1 MTVKN
6 KNIETRMIR
15 SRIQLLMKFPFY
27 GTLALSLK
35 LQEDFN
41 IATAG
46 VDGTTFYYN
55 PNFIETLSEGELNW
69 ITVHEI
75 MHCALGHIW
84 RRGSRVHEKFN
95 VACDYAIHSI
105 LKENE
110 DSKDLIMPQGCLY
123 DPKFNNKSAE
133 EIYDMLPDM
142 PNMSRQGNGQGS
154 GSGNDQ
160 NNNQNNN
167 NNNDGNGNS
176 NNSSWGQTIDDHSKW
191 DSQEVQ
197 QGGKIK
203 QQEWLEKMINASEV
217 AEAKKPGSTPGS
229 LKRLIG
235 KLKKPQKN
243 WRELLA
249 EFIQF
254 EVFDYGF
261 LPPDRRYY
269 GFSDLLMPDYNE
281 ETEKIQDLV
290 FVIDTSGS
298 IGDRELV
305 TFFSELV
312 GMMQQFAAG
321 VRGHIIFADSDVA
334 SVYDFETIDD
344 ILKVKPAGGGGT
356 NFTPAIKYAMDKKD
370 SNEWDVAGLVYLTDL
385 YGSHSDDEVNKDTVP
400 FDVLWI
406 STTPED
412 SIPKSYYPDYG
423 KVTYLEIK

>member
-6 KNIETRMIR
+6 KDIETRMIR

-27 GTLALSLK
+27 GTLALSLNLK
-35 LQEDFN
+35 EDYSVS
-41 IATAG
+41 TAG
-46 VDGTTFYYN
+46 VDGTNFYYN
-55 PNFIETLSEGELNW
+55 PDFIETLNEGELNW
-69 ITVHEI
+69 ITVHEV

-84 RRGSRVHEKFN
+84 RRGSRVHQKFN
-95 VACDYAIHSI
+95 IACDYAIHSI
-105 LKENE
+105 LKESE
-110 DSKDLIMPQGCLY
+110 DSKDLIMPKGCLY
-123 DPKFNNKSAE
+123 DSKFNNKSAE

-142 PNMSRQGNGQGS
+142 PNMPNMGQGS
-154 GSGNDQ
+154 GQGSSDDEDNQNG
-160 NNNQNNN
+160 NNNGNNN
-167 NNNDGNGNS
+167 G
-176 NNSSWGQTIDDHSKW
+176 WGTTLDDHSKW
-191 DSQEVQ
+191 GNSDVQEN
-197 QGGKIK
+197 GKIK
-203 QQEWLEKMINASEV
+203 QQEWLEKMISASEV

-281 ETEKIQDLV
+281 ETEKVQDLV

-298 IGDRELV
+298 IGDKELV

-312 GMMQQFAAG
+312 GMMQQFTAG
-321 VRGHIIFADSDVA
+321 VKGHIIFADSEVA
-334 SVYDFETIDD
+334 SVYDFETVDD

-356 NFTPAIKYAMDKKD
+356 DFVPAIKYAMDKRE
-370 SNEWDVAGLVYLTDL
+370 SGEWEVVGLVYLTDL
-385 YGSHSDDEVNKDTVP
+385 YGSHSNDEVNKDTIP

-406 STTPED
+406 STTEVD
-412 SIPKSYYPDYG
+412 SIPQTYYPDYG
-423 KVTYLEIK
+423 RVTYLEIK